1 MANTFTTKFRLC
13 KTEAGSLDWH
23 LLYYDAMNIID
34 AHVPRIFMSAPR
46 VITIASAVGG
56 SLTANQYY
64 FYKVVAMNA
73 TLVTLAS
80 WENTSA
86 MADATNKTINIS
98 WSAVAGVTKY
108 RVYRA
113 DTPTSSYIPIDSDY
127 NYLAEVTGS
136 TLYSDTGGVVPS
148 GALPSS
154 PTWYTTEINQ
164 LYVMPD
170 AVEGQTAHVTPVTLI
185 DNLDNIRNMVHQL
198 NGRTNWDD
206 AVLTSVTALYTRVNV
221 VCEVNG
227 KLKLASKETG
237 VSKEANTQSINF
249 DHGLDVVS
257 SGGQEVKVDVDES
270 ELSAT
275 LIPNVPAGKIAATNL
290 QGAINELDGEKIARD
305 GTQALTANWSAGDFQ
320 IIARN
325 FQSSVGVG
333 TAPMV
338 VASTTKV
345 SNFNADKVDDQEGSY
360 YLARANHTGTQPI
373 STLSDHNKANHDA
386 LGINA
391 ATLETSSKSAVVSLA
406 RGSSTVAIMVEA
418 RSGSDPA
425 SPAMG
430 QIWLRTDL

>member
-13 KTEAGSLDWH
+13 RTEAGALDWH

-34 AHVPRIFMSAPR
+34 AHIPRIFMSAPR
-46 VITIASAVGG
+46 VITIATAVGG
-56 SLTANQYY
+56 ALTANQYY
-64 FYKVVAMNA
+64 FYKVVAVNGA
-73 TLVTLAS
+73 LVTLAS

-136 TLYSDTGGVVPS
+136 TLYSDTGGIVPS
-148 GALPSS
+148 GAMPSS

-206 AVLTSVTALYTRVNV
+206 AVFTSVTALYTRVNV

-227 KLKLASKETG
+227 KLKLATKETG
-237 VSKEANTQSINF
+237 ASKEANTQSINF
-249 DHGLDVVS
+249 DRGLDVVS
-257 SGGQEVKVDVDES
+257 SGGQEVKVDVDET

-275 LIPNVPAGKIAATNL
+275 LIPNVPAGKIVSTNL

-391 ATLETSSKSAVVSLA
+391 ATLELA
-406 RGSSTVAIMVEA
+406 TKAAMIAASRDASTIAIVIEA
-418 RSGSDPA
+418 RNSDPG
-425 SPAMG
+425 SPSTG
-430 QIWLRTDL
+430 RIWLRTDL

>member
-34 AHVPRIFMSAPR
+34 AHIPRIFMSAPR

-64 FYKVVAMNA
+64 FYKVVAVNA

-86 MADATNKTINIS
+86 MADATNKTINIT
-98 WSAVAGVTKY
+98 WSSVVGVTKY

-127 NYLAEVTGS
+127 NLLAEVTGS
-136 TLYSDTGGVVPS
+136 TSYSDTGGVVPS
-148 GALPSS
+148 GTLPLV
-154 PTWYTTEINQ
+154 PTWYTTEIS
-164 LYVMPD
+164 
-170 AVEGQTAHVTPVTLI
+170 
-185 DNLDNIRNMVHQL
+185 QL
-198 NGRTNWDD
+198 NIISD
-206 AVLTSVTALYTRVNV
+206 AEGAAPHYPPYGSGAINLLQNLESIRYAIYEMKGAVSQWYSPPATDIGTLYGRVNV

-257 SGGQEVKVDVDES
+257 SGGQEVKVDIDES

-325 FQSSVGVG
+325 FQSSVGIG
-333 TAPMV
+333 TPPMV

-391 ATLETSSKSAVVSLA
+391 ATLNGVANPRTAITTLVVET
-406 RGSSTVAIMVEA
+406 RT
-418 RSGSDPA
+418 SDPG
-425 SPAMG
+425 SPITG